1 MKLPPNDST
10 LDRFDAESAATRGN
24 DDQATRLRALIASV
38 KQTAPPETPT
48 EDPLAPVTHRPLPP
62 MVAFA
67 SGKGGVG
74 KTNICLSV
82 ATILAQRGIRV
93 TVVDGDLGMANA
105 DVLCGV
111 RPRGHLGHVIAGV
124 KSLDDITLRTSGG
137 FDLVPGGSGI
147 ARLADLTVHERAILF
162 RALNRMQSDSELL
175 LVDCG
180 AGIGPKVQMFI
191 DAADLTLVVTTPE
204 PTAIT
209 DAYSLIKCVVARRD
223 RAVSEGAQAVSGD
236 LAVLVNMAYD
246 EREAIAIQTR
256 IASVAQK
263 FLGTDLASAGFVRR
277 DRAVF
282 NAVRARK
289 PFAVF
294 DPKSLA
300 TRDTQAISEF
310 IARLTL
316 SPQRL
321 ERRRRG
327 LGRLLRRN

>member
-1 MKLPPNDST
+1 MKLPSGQPEIDG
-10 LDRFDAESAATRGN
+10 FDAEAAATRGN

-38 KQTAPPETPT
+38 QSQQLAEALA
-48 EDPLAPVTHRPLPP
+48 EDPLAPSERKPLPP
-62 MVAFA
+62 MVTFA

-74 KTNICLSV
+74 KTNICLSI
-82 ATILAQRGIRV
+82 ATLLAQRGIRV
-93 TVVDGDLGMANA
+93 TVIDGDLGMANA
-105 DVLCGV
+105 DVLCAV
-111 RPRGHLGHVIAGV
+111 RPNGHLGHVIAGA
-124 KSLDDITLRTSGG
+124 KSLEEITLRTSGG

-147 ARLADLTVHERAILF
+147 ARLADLTPHERSILLQAI
-162 RALNRMQSDSELL
+162 NRMQSDTELV

-191 DAADLTLVVTTPE
+191 DAADLSIVVTTPE

-209 DAYSLIKCVVARRD
+209 DAYSLIKCIVARRERD
-223 RAVSEGAQAVSGD
+223 QHAAIPSSAD
-236 LAVLVNMAYD
+236 LAVLVNMAFD

-263 FLGTDLASAGFVRR
+263 FLGTDLASAGFIRR

-282 NAVRARK
+282 QSVRARK
-289 PFAVF
+289 PYAIL
-294 DPKSLA
+294 DPKAIA
-300 TRDTQAISEF
+300 TRDTQAVTEF

-327 LGRLLRRN
+327 LRRLLRRN

>member
-1 MKLPPNDST
+1 MKAPANHT
-10 LDRFDAESAATRGN
+10 ELDRFDAEAAAIRGN

-38 KQTAPPETPT
+38 QSQQPT
-48 EDPLAPVTHRPLPP
+48 EAAEEDPLAPADRQPLPP

-82 ATILAQRGIRV
+82 ATLLAQRGIRV
-93 TVVDGDLGMANA
+93 TVIDGDLGMANA

-111 RPRGHLGHVIAGV
+111 RPNGHLGHVIAGA
-124 KSLDDITLRTSGG
+124 KSLEDITLRTNGG

-147 ARLADLTVHERAILF
+147 ARLADLTPNERSILLQAI
-162 RALNRMQSDSELL
+162 NRMQSDTELV

-180 AGIGPKVQMFI
+180 AGICPKVQMFI
-191 DAADLTLVVTTPE
+191 DAADLSIVVTTPE

-209 DAYSLIKCVVARRD
+209 DAYSLIKCIVARRE
-223 RAVSEGAQAVSGD
+223 REEQTLPPMAD
-236 LAVLVNMAYD
+236 LAVLVNMAFD

-263 FLGTDLASAGFVRR
+263 FLRTDLASAGFIRR
-277 DRAVF
+277 DRTVF
-282 NAVRARK
+282 QAVRARK
-289 PFAVF
+289 PYAIV
-294 DPKSLA
+294 DPKALA
-300 TRDTQAISEF
+300 TRDTQAIAEF

-327 LGRLLRRN
+327 LRRLLRRN